1 MFICDEIILINLN
14 ILWSISAGSMV
25 LIMLLLSILSEA
37 LACSTKEFTPLQKL
51 HNISILAFSVVYH
64 FPTKNCYKCSSFFSP
79 MLKSNQS
86 FYFRGK
92 RAASA
97 VRVLLAFCTPWYPN
111 LVISSDNSL
120 RPSLSLCLHV
130 KSSGPTFKNISSGGW
145 GTRYFLSI
153 SDNLASFWEAD
164 GRGENFCHRSFW
176 PSLSQCSLIP
186 GLHYYTIQI
195 YFTG

>member
-1 MFICDEIILINLN
+1 MFIYFIYDTIILINLN
-14 ILWSISAGSMV
+14 IFWSISAGSMV

-86 FYFRGK
+86 FFFQAK

-97 VRVLLAFCTPWYPN
+97 LCVLLAFCTPWYPN
-111 LVISSDNSL
+111 LVTSSHNSL
-120 RPSLSLCLHV
+120 RPSLSLCLNV
-130 KSSGPTFKNISSGGW
+130 NSSGPTFKNISSGVW
-145 GTRYFLSI
+145 AIRYIFSFHLT
-153 SDNLASFWEAD
+153 SFWKAD
-164 GRGENFCHRSFW
+164 SRGENFCHRSFW

-186 GLHYYTIQI
+186 GLHWTQI
-195 YFTG
+195 